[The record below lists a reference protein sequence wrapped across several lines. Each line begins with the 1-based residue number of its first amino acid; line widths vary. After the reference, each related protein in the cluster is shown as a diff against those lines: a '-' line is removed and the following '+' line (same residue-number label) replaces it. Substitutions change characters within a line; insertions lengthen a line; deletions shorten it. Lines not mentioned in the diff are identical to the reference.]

1 MATLPEFE
9 EGQAP
14 ERLPASLWFYVR
26 LLAFGAVLILILVQI
41 DALAG
46 AITAAAIAA
55 VALLF
60 YPRGLVLDE
69 EGFRVLS
76 LVPRKKVLWNAVDS
90 FGTGWVPRGGAIV
103 QYTKAGRKPRSWYP
117 AGWPAQGSFPPA
129 FAAQRGGR
137 ALRASALCDLMNDR
151 LARARAATP
160 HSAWVRDG

>member
-9 EGQAP
+9 EGEAP
-14 ERLPASLWFYVR
+14 ERLPVSLWFYVR
-26 LLAFGAVLILILVQI
+26 LLAFGALLILIVVQI
-41 DALAG
+41 DAPAG

-90 FGTGWVPRGGAIV
+90 FSTGWVPRGGAIF
-103 QYTKAGRKPRSWYP
+103 QYTKAGRKPRWCIRRRVGRRR
-117 AGWPAQGSFPPA
+117 AVFLLRLPP
-129 FAAQRGGR
+129 
-137 ALRASALCDLMNDR
+137 SAEAEPCVQ
-151 LARARAATP
+151 AHCAT
-160 HSAWVRDG
+160 